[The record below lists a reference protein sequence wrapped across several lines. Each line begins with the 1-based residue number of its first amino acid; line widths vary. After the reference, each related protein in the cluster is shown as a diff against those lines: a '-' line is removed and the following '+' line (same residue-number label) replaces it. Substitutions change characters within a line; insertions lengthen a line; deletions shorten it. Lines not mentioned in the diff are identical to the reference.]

1 MHDVSFGVQWSQFA
15 SLSFTAYV
23 AAFLTAALAAFAT
36 TPYTRRITDP
46 DTRHGLV
53 ALLVASGGWATSH
66 VGFLLVTT
74 PLAKKMFYVGGLIV
88 GFVTVGAWMYFC
100 SAYTGRTLHRNP
112 TVRRASLL
120 LLGLVALVKLTNP
133 LHQLYYTLDYTLTPF
148 PHLTVRHHLLYWLI
162 MGISYALASIGYFM
176 LVEYFG
182 RLSQSTR
189 PIAILVALTGLPPVL
204 NIVGYATPALL
215 DITYEPIGVAA
226 FAVGALH
233 VYRRQFQA
241 VHLAGEHDEPAL
253 VLSAD
258 RRIRDFNT
266 AAADLFAD
274 TNVQAAI
281 GQPVHQVVPALA
293 EIGQS
298 DRSVVSFERDAEPR
312 YFQIAE
318 SRFGA
323 GGTRSGRLLL
333 LADITERVRAERAL
347 RASRERW
354 RRLVESHRDALIIA
368 VAGTIRYANPAA
380 AALFKADSPDD
391 MVGRPLSDWMM
402 PASPSSTLQTR
413 MDSIEQGRPV
423 SPHEHTIPRR
433 DGTSRTVE
441 SYAVPIDHQGEDAA
455 QVILRDITERK
466 RRQQQLQQAQRM
478 ETVGTLAGGIAH
490 DFNNILHTVE
500 ASVEMVRQNL
510 PDEGPDRVL
519 LGNAEDGLHRAAD
532 LVQQLLAFSR
542 NDATATVERT
552 DVGTVVREAVRLVRP
567 SLPASVE
574 LTTEVDDG
582 CWIMGDSAQIHQ
594 VVTNLLTNAGQAME
608 EDNSR
613 SEHRLSVD
621 LRLLD
626 VSGNQARRHLGLE
639 PGRYVRL
646 SVRDTG
652 PGMDGATQDRIF
664 EPFFS
669 TKEAGSQKGTGLG
682 LAVTHG
688 IVQSHDGEVV
698 VASEVGEGTTF
709 DVYLPGT
716 PVPSEEADPPPPCT
730 WSDGRPV
737 VAASTPG

>member
-1 MHDVSFGVQWSQFA
+1 MHDVSFGGQWSQFA
-15 SLSFTAYV
+15 GLSFTAYV
-23 AAFLTAALAAFAT
+23 AAFSVAALAAFAT

-46 DTRHGLV
+46 DTRRGLV

-88 GFVTVGAWMYFC
+88 
-100 SAYTGRTLHRNP
+100 
-112 TVRRASLL
+112 
-120 LLGLVALVKLTNP
+120 
-133 LHQLYYTLDYTLTPF
+133 
-148 PHLTVRHHLLYWLI
+148 
-162 MGISYALASIGYFM
+162 
-176 LVEYFG
+176 
-182 RLSQSTR
+182 
-189 PIAILVALTGLPPVL
+189 
-204 NIVGYATPALL
+204 
-215 DITYEPIGVAA
+215 
-226 FAVGALH
+226 
-233 VYRRQFQA
+233 
-241 VHLAGEHDEPAL
+241 
-253 VLSAD
+253 
-258 RRIRDFNT
+258 
-266 AAADLFAD
+266 
-274 TNVQAAI
+274 
-281 GQPVHQVVPALA
+281 
-293 EIGQS
+293 
-298 DRSVVSFERDAEPR
+298 
-312 YFQIAE
+312 
-318 SRFGA
+318 
-323 GGTRSGRLLL
+323 
-333 LADITERVRAERAL
+333 
-347 RASRERW
+347 
-354 RRLVESHRDALIIA
+354 
-368 VAGTIRYANPAA
+368 PAA
-380 AALFKADSPDD
+380 VALFKADSPDD

-441 SYAVPIDHQGEDAA
+441 SYAVSIDYQGEDAA

-510 PDEGPDRVL
+510 PDEGTDRVL

-582 CWIMGDSAQIHQ
+582 CWILGDSAQIHQ

-608 EDNSR
+608 EDHSR
-613 SEHRLSVD
+613 PEHRLSVD

-626 VSGNQARRHLGLE
+626 VSGDQARRHLGLE

-709 DVYLPGT
+709 DVYLPGAS
-716 PVPSEEADPPPPCT
+716 VPSEAVDPPLPCA

-737 VAASTPG
+737 VAASTTRGSSG